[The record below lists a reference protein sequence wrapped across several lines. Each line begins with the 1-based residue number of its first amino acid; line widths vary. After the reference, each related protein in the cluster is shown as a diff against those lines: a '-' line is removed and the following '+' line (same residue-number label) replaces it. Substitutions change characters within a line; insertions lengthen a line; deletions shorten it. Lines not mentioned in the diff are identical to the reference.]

1 MGYQVQSRR
10 RRRSLRPSG
19 DEATRKF
26 RVSRL
31 KGLGFT
37 VGDWGFRLK
46 GSGVRAVRGLG
57 GSRDSRVYPKGPNKL
72 GNLKIEGF

>member
-46 GSGVRAVRGLG
+46 GSGFRVQGLG
-57 GSRDSRVYPKGPNKL
+57 FRIQGSGFRVQCSGFRVQGL
-72 GNLKIEGF
+72 GFRI